1 MSAAAQI
8 TDVRPVAP
16 ELRLAE
22 ATHTTLAEMQV
33 KEMNRWMLWFGVPV
47 LVMAISMGATFV
59 TGSVWGIGGVLAAL
73 IADIGILIWLCMSSD
88 TNGTDAPEFAAPA
101 H

>member
-1 MSAAAQI
+1 MSAAAQA
-8 TDVRPVAP
+8 TDVRQVVP
-16 ELRLAE
+16 ELHLADP
-22 ATHTTLAEMQV
+22 AVPTVAEIQA

-47 LVMAISMGATFV
+47 LFMAIFMGATFV
-59 TGSVWGIGGVLAAL
+59 TGSVWGIAGVLGFL

-88 TNGTDAPEFAAPA
+88 TNGVGAAEFAPG

>member
-8 TDVRPVAP
+8 DDVRTVVP
-16 ELRLAE
+16 ELHLAE
-22 ATHTTLAEMQV
+22 TAKTTMAQIQA

-47 LVMAISMGATFV
+47 LFMAIFMGATFV
-59 TGSVWGIGGVLAAL
+59 TDSLWGIAGVLACL

-88 TNGTDAPEFAAPA
+88 TNAVGAHELAPS